1 MTLPDFNAWVLRIVQ
16 CNCWATPLDTGP
28 YADSAS
34 VTHGRASHG
43 MSSIL
48 HWILHT
54 VDTAIFLF
62 GIQEQVPDGFGPY
75 RI

>member
-16 CNCWATPLDTGP
+16 CNTVGPPLDTGP
-28 YADSAS
+28 CADSAS

-43 MSSIL
+43 LSSIL
-48 HWILHT
+48 HWILQP

-62 GIQEQVPDGFGPY
+62 GAQGQVPDEFGPY